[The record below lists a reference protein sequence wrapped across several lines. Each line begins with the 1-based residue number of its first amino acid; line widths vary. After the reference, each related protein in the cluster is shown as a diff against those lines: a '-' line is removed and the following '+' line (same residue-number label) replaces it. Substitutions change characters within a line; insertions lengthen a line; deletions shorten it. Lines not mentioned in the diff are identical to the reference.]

1 MPNSSSRRQYLPRK
15 AIVSGRFRRKIA
27 ELETLEGELS
37 MEVKRL
43 QDSER
48 HYRTLVRHSL
58 AGFFIFQGGVLR
70 YVTQRLADILGYDEK
85 DELLGKHLWEFAHPD
100 DRAMIWHLTEG
111 SHGCRANTSRY
122 CFRALRA
129 DGTTIWLELDTVD
142 STFDGKPA
150 QVGNLVDISGQNN
163 TEHQLKQNRR
173 HLEEH
178 VASRT
183 DQLQQAN
190 KRLQR
195 EIAERKEI
203 ENRLVR
209 EKQFSHYIIE
219 SLPGIFYVLD
229 EAGRFLEWNR
239 NLEIIGEYSSK
250 EISKMAAMDF
260 YTGQEKE
267 LIAQRIRDVFQFGKA
282 FVEVDIVAKNGA
294 RIPFLQTG
302 VRMELEEGAFLVGI
316 GVDIGKRIRAEQAL
330 RKSEKELKV
339 LSSQLLD
346 IQEKERG
353 RLARELHDGIG
364 QTMTAIKFGLENA
377 HQKVLEGDSEDV
389 AGILEAMVPM
399 IQGAVNEIR
408 RMSKDLR
415 PSVLDD
421 LGILAALKWF
431 CREFSS
437 IYGDIKVQRR
447 IEVQEREV
455 PQDLKTTIYRF
466 VQEAMNNAA
475 KHSKAGN
482 VSLSLTR
489 HDGILQLKVQD
500 DGKGFNVEAV
510 LASSADLRGF
520 GLASLRER
528 TELSGGRFNIYS
540 ARESGT
546 LLTASWP
553 VHM

>member
-1 MPNSSSRRQYLPRK
+1 M
-15 AIVSGRFRRKIA
+15 I
-27 ELETLEGELS
+27 T
-37 MEVKRL
+37 EVNRL
-43 QDSER
+43 HDSEQ

-58 AGFFIFQGGVLR
+58 SGFFIIQGGLLR
-70 YVTQRLADILGYDEK
+70 YVTQRLADMLGYDDK
-85 DELLGKHLWEFAHPD
+85 DELLNSHLWKYAHPD
-100 DRAMIWHLTEG
+100 DRAKVWHLTEG
-111 SHGCRANTSRY
+111 LQCCGANTSRY
-122 CFRALRA
+122 CFRAHRK
-129 DGTTIWLELDTVD
+129 DGKIIWLELDAVD
-142 STFDGKPA
+142 AKYKGQPA
-150 QVGNLVDISGQNN
+150 YVGNMVDISGQKKA
-163 TEHQLKQNRR
+163 EHQLNQNRW

-183 DQLQQAN
+183 DELRQAN
-190 KRLQR
+190 QRLHK

-209 EKQFSHYIIE
+209 EKQFSHYLIE
-219 SLPGIFYVLD
+219 SLPGIFYVLNQ
-229 EAGRFLEWNR
+229 EGRFLEWNR
-239 NLEIIGEYSSK
+239 NLELVGGYTSE
-250 EISKMAAMDF
+250 EVGKMKAMDF

-282 FVEVDIVAKNGA
+282 FVEVDIVAKDGN
-294 RIPFLQTG
+294 RTPFLQTG
-302 VRMELEEGAFLVGI
+302 VRMEVAEGALLVGI

-330 RKSEKELKV
+330 RQSEKELKV
-339 LSSQLLD
+339 LSAQLLD

-377 HQKVLEGDSEDV
+377 HQKVFEGDSKDV

-421 LGILAALKWF
+421 LGILATLKWF
-431 CREFSS
+431 CREFCS
-437 IYGDIKVQRR
+437 IYGNIKVRRR
-447 IEVQEREV
+447 IGVQESEI

-475 KHSKAGN
+475 KHSKAQN
-482 VSLSLTR
+482 VNLSLAL
-489 HDGILQLKVQD
+489 HNGNLELKVHD
-500 DGKGFNVEAV
+500 DGQGFNVSAV
-510 LASSADLRGF
+510 LASSADMRGF

-528 TELSGGRFNIYS
+528 TELSGGVFNIYS
-540 ARESGT
+540 DGETGT
-546 LLTASWP
+546 LITACWP
-553 VHM
+553 VHI